1 MKNIVVEE
9 VEVEID
15 DKEGTDMLAEVF
27 AFNDLSH
34 QVIWY
39 FWREAEMNTTV
50 LGPRIRVRLR
60 AVARVL
66 VKVVD

>member
-1 MKNIVVEE
+1 MKNVVIEE

-15 DKEGTDMLAEVF
+15 DKERTYMLAEVF

-39 FWREAEMNTTV
+39 F
-50 LGPRIRVRLR
+50 
-60 AVARVL
+60 
-66 VKVVD
+66 